1 MNRYFLL
8 GWLIAFVFWLYSI
21 SWIFNAINYYGAG
34 TILSG
39 SITFLLVSYLSIY
52 FGIFLSEIPVTDNEA
67 EILDKTAL
75 SFRSFFIR

>member
-1 MNRYFLL
+1 MLISEKLKKLRLEKLNRYFLL

-52 FGIFLSEIPVTDNEA
+52 
-67 EILDKTAL
+67 
-75 SFRSFFIR
+75 